1 MTFFEAIK
9 ALAEGKSISSKQA
22 GVTNL
27 MFLCDTL
34 VVANPRNNHMDNYT
48 LTKKA
53 LEAEDWVVTNQQE
66 E

>member
-9 ALAEGKSISSKQA
+9 ALAEGKSMSSKQA

-34 VVANPRNNHMDNYT
+34 VVANPRNNHMDNY
-48 LTKKA
+48 
-53 LEAEDWVVTNQQE
+53 
-66 E
+66 